1 MKTMQAPPD
10 EGAVL
15 EKAAKYI
22 CNFREGL
29 CPMVVEGFS
38 CKRPCTEETLPWH
51 CWIELFRERSANVA
65 GGKSHEDH
73 QPKRPVI

>member
-1 MKTMQAPPD
+1 METSQNDVAL
-10 EGAVL
+10 L

-38 CKRPCTEETLPWH
+38 CKWPCSEETLPWQ
-51 CWIELFRERSANVA
+51 CWIELFKEQLTKVA
-65 GGKSHEDH
+65 D
-73 QPKRPVI
+73 